1 MGRLCSKQRTLYCL
15 HGRVAALLGALAY
28 GGGRD
33 CPRSIAA
40 ISAAGTNVAAPPS
53 RVAEQQHRELSH
65 APLRLSQLQHAA
77 SRTQSVA
84 HTCR

>member
-40 ISAAGTNVAAPPS
+40 ISAAGTNNVAAPPS
-53 RVAEQQHRELSH
+53 SVVAGQQHRDRPRAL
-65 APLRLSQLQHAA
+65 L
-77 SRTQSVA
+77 
-84 HTCR
+84 

>member
-40 ISAAGTNVAAPPS
+40 ISAAGTNVAAAPPS
-53 RVAEQQHRELSH
+53 SVVAGQQHRDRPRAL
-65 APLRLSQLQHAA
+65 L
-77 SRTQSVA
+77 
-84 HTCR
+84 

>member
-40 ISAAGTNVAAPPS
+40 ISAAGTKYYQRRGPS
-53 RVAEQQHRELSH
+53 LLCRRRA
-65 APLRLSQLQHAA
+65 AA
-77 SRTQSVA
+77 S
-84 HTCR
+84 